1 MTTTTKAAGLEERAN
16 SNPNFTWSYDH
27 DILMCREVLDI
38 EPYQFKLR
46 SPERGKAWEA
56 ISSHL
61 NTTSCPKF
69 RVTPRSVRDRLH
81 TRLKMAE
88 PSTCSSSTK
97 PPSSVTFWTKDH
109 DLILCRE
116 VLNLNPFTTKKGSTQ
131 RSTIWDKV
139 ATTLNNC
146 SGLAFNVDKRSVRDH
161 VGILQNRH
169 KKKLRAEEKARGIVP
184 DEPTELEN
192 LLEQIIA
199 LEQSAEAEQ
208 QETVREKSRKIES
221 DRAKAEDIRLKAMEK
236 LNDIQKRQSD
246 GMEDNQS
253 KRPRRSGSSAISYV
267 SQRADINYEFKQ
279 EELKLRRDQQE
290 FEKKQM
296 EVSAN
301 AQKQFQEQQSQRL
314 KVVLQQQQQHSQ
326 QTLLMMQ
333 QLQQQ
338 TKALLDIMERIVN
351 K

>member
-1 MTTTTKAAGLEERAN
+1 MYMYTVRCTVNR
-16 SNPNFTWSYDH
+16 H
-27 DILMCREVLDI
+27 
-38 EPYQFKLR
+38 
-46 SPERGKAWEA
+46 
-56 ISSHL
+56 ISL
-61 NTTSCPKF
+61 CI
-69 RVTPRSVRDRLH
+69 
-81 TRLKMAE
+81 
-88 PSTCSSSTK
+88 PSLIQIFFYF
-97 PPSSVTFWTKDH
+97 SSVMFWTKDH

-146 SGLAFNVDKRSVRDH
+146 SCLVFNVDKRSVRDH

-169 KKKLRAEEKARGIVP
+169 KKKLRAEEKATGIVP

-199 LEQSAEAEQ
+199 LEESAEAEQ
-208 QETVREKSRKIES
+208 QETGREKNRKIES

-236 LNDIQKRQSD
+236 LKDTQKRQSD

-253 KRPRRSGSSAISYV
+253 KRPRRSGSSVISYL
-267 SQRADINYEFKQ
+267 SQRADINYELKQ
-279 EELKLRRDQQE
+279 EELKLKRDRQE

-301 AQKQFQEQQSQRL
+301 AQKQFQEQQSQLL
-314 KVVLQQQQQHSQ
+314 KVVLQQQQQQSQ

-333 QLQQQ
+333 QQQQQ